1 MSKSTKSYQLWMCKY
16 CGIYDVTESSGSFPQ
31 HSENCD
37 CHLNR
42 GGYIGPHHWVRQ
54 GKVDYSRYQEVV
66 AERER
71 YTEVKRREAE
81 VRRRRKER
89 SEEIQNMQDM
99 NLFELIAYIKN
110 KLF

>member
-37 CHLNR
+37 CHRIR

-71 YTEVKRREAE
+71 YLRYIEERRREAE
-81 VRRRRKER
+81 VIRRRQER
-89 SEEIQNMQDM
+89 NNM
-99 NLFELIAYIKN
+99 NLFELIADTFNFK
-110 KLF
+110 K